1 MFLRGCPVGQL
12 CEPLAGGAVASIRP
26 PVASS
31 RPVPSRLVFSLFPRL
46 VKVVCVEGDPAGRVG
61 LYRLCEA
68 MSGDLCQA
76 ESESAESE
84 SRVAVAGSISRCWG
98 SAGSGSGSVSISG
111 SGSGSGRKNNLFPLS
126 QGKEGT
132 EE

>member
-1 MFLRGCPVGQL
+1 MWCALKVTQL
-12 CEPLAGGAVASIRP
+12 
-26 PVASS
+26 
-31 RPVPSRLVFSLFPRL
+31 
-46 VKVVCVEGDPAGRVG
+46 VEWGYIG
-61 LYRLCEA
+61 RLCEA

-98 SAGSGSGSVSISG
+98 SAGSGSGSVSVSISVSG